1 VVWCMCTGLKIFE
14 RLPTQIGH
22 IITEEM
28 RCRRLAQQTEER
40 FVQMKSLHLIGLIAL
55 AVVSLHGQASPVYWS
70 TTQPDCSSLMGG
82 ETPVA
87 ITNASGATIG
97 YSCYVSGTFV
107 WLAAGGMWG
116 TTIRVSAPASANVDA
131 DYTFYDKSGNNLS
144 VDDTLNNDSTT
155 LASGN
160 ETEVTLLANQPLEV
174 EVLGATSDAGTNYSN
189 TAEGTVYATF
199 YCPDAITCGNVL
211 PQLLYS
217 ALPAD
222 PWSLSVPIAW
232 DDALSSQWSAVAIDD
247 GSTNVVGLVIYNED
261 TTANTYTVDIYD
273 VNGNLATSGTTP
285 SIPPLQNGTGGTG
298 EGGTYS
304 TLLDSLVSGLPAGPF
319 KILIDG
325 GTLLSAVE
333 VLQINGQSATTLQVA
348 FDTAPGTSSALKSR
362 RSAVRKSHV
371 APTHKVALRS
381 LPK

>member
-1 VVWCMCTGLKIFE
+1 VLSSDSYAFSRAGS
-14 RLPTQIGH
+14 
-22 IITEEM
+22 IITQGASGSFTESHNK
-28 RCRRLAQQTEER
+28 TEER
-40 FVQMKSLHLIGLIAL
+40 FVQMKSLYLIGLIAL
-55 AVVSLHGQASPVYWS
+55 AVVSLRGQSSPVYWS
-70 TTQPDCSSLMGG
+70 TTQPDCSSLNN
-82 ETPVA
+82 ETP
-87 ITNASGATIG
+87 TTIYDSTGKTILG
-97 YSCYVSGTFV
+97 YSCSVSGTFV

-174 EVLGATSDAGTNYSN
+174 EVLGATNDAGTNYSN

-199 YCPDAITCGNVL
+199 YCPDATTCGNVL

-247 GSTNVVGLVIYNED
+247 GGTNVVGLVIYNED
-261 TTANTYTVDIYD
+261 VTANTYTIDIYD
-273 VNGNLATSGTTP
+273 SNGNLATSGTTP

-304 TLLDSLVSGLPAGPF
+304 VLLDSLVSGLPAGPF

-325 GTLLSAVE
+325 GSLLSAVE

-348 FDTAPGTSSALKSR
+348 FDTAPGTAAALKSR
-362 RSAVRKSHV
+362 RSAVRRSHV